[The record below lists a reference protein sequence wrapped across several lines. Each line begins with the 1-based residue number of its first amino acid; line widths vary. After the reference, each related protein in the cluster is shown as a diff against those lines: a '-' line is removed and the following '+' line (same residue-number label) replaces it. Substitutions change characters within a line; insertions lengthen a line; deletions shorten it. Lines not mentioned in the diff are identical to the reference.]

1 MILGGLPGNAQG
13 GIDTTEIMVA
23 IKFWAHAGLVT
34 QGDVSVI
41 GAQGQRQGD
50 RVIEIQS

>member
-1 MILGGLPGNAQG
+1 
-13 GIDTTEIMVA
+13 MVA

-41 GAQGQRQGD
+41 GAQGKCQGNRIVEI
-50 RVIEIQS
+50 RVEVM